1 MIGGPFSNPLMGL
14 IHRTEGPLKFRFVLQ
29 PTVAILLAIRNGVQ
43 DWRAGKPPY
52 FWEVCNDPALR
63 KTLMRDGWRSIGRL
77 FILAVVLDCIYQAI
91 VLHWIYLLDAL
102 AISICLAVIPYLLVR
117 GPVVRILRSRS
128 KRNLPQ
134 APTSSAGRKA
144 A

>member
-14 IHRTEGPLKFRFVLQ
+14 IHRTEGPLKFRFILQ
-29 PTVAILLAIRNGVQ
+29 PTVAILLAIRNGIQ

-63 KTLMRDGWRSIGRL
+63 KTLIHDGWKSIGRL
-77 FILAVVLDCIYQAI
+77 FILAFVLDCIYQAI

-102 AISICLAVIPYLLVR
+102 AISICLAIIPYLLVR
-117 GPVVRILRSRS
+117 GPVVRILRWRS

-134 APTSSAGRKA
+134 APTSSDERKA

>member
-1 MIGGPFSNPLMGL
+1 MIAGPFSNPLMGL

-63 KTLMRDGWRSIGRL
+63 KTLIRDGWRSIGRL
-77 FILAVVLDCIYQAI
+77 FLLAFVLDCIYQAI
-91 VLHWIYLLDAL
+91 VLHRIYLLDAL
-102 AISICLAVIPYLLVR
+102 AISICLAIIPYLLVR
-117 GPVVRILRSRS
+117 GPVVRILRRRS

-134 APTSSAGRKA
+134 APSSDERKA

>member
-1 MIGGPFSNPLMGL
+1 MIGGPFSNPLVGL

-29 PTVAILLAIRNGVQ
+29 PTVAILLAIRNGIQ

-52 FWEVCNDPALR
+52 FWEVCEDSAMRKALIHE
-63 KTLMRDGWRSIGRL
+63 GWKSISRL
-77 FILAVVLDCIYQAI
+77 FILAFVLDCIYQGI

-102 AISICLAVIPYLLVR
+102 AISICLAIIPYLLVR
-117 GPVVRILRSRS
+117 GPVVRILRWRN
-128 KRNLPQ
+128 KRKLPQ
-134 APTSSAGRKA
+134 APTSDRKA

>member
-14 IHRTEGPLKFRFVLQ
+14 IHRTEGPLKFRFILQ
-29 PTVAILLAIRNGVQ
+29 PTVAILLAIRNGIQ

-52 FWEVCNDPALR
+52 FWEVCGDAALR
-63 KTLMRDGWRSIGRL
+63 KTLIRQGWESISRL

-102 AISICLAVIPYLLVR
+102 VVSICLAIIPYLLVR
-117 GPVVRILRSRS
+117 GPVVRILRWRS
-128 KRNLPQ
+128 KRKLPQ
-134 APTSSAGRKA
+134 ASERRA

>member
-1 MIGGPFSNPLMGL
+1 MIAGPFSNPLTGL

-29 PTVAILLAIRNGVQ
+29 PTVAILLAIRNGIQ

-52 FWEVCNDPALR
+52 FWEVCEDPAMR
-63 KTLMRDGWRSIGRL
+63 KTLIHEGWKSISRL
-77 FILAVVLDCIYQAI
+77 FILAFVLDCIYQAI

-102 AISICLAVIPYLLVR
+102 AISICLAIIPYLLVR
-117 GPVVRILRSRS
+117 GPVVRILRWRS
-128 KRNLPQ
+128 KRKLAQ
-134 APTSSAGRKA
+134 APTSERKA